1 MVEVVDHDFGIDGMF
16 DGGVVNLLDRPFVS
30 DEVIMLMVVRQKGFD
45 QVD

>member
-1 MVEVVDHDFGIDGMF
+1 MISALMACLTGV
-16 DGGVVNLLDRPFVS
+16 VVNLLDRAFVS